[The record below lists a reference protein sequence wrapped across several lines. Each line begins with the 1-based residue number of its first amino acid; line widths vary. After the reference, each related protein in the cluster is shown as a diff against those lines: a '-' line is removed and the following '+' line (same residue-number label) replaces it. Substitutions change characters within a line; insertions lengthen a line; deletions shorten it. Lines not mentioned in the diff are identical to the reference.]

1 VNSRLRYFDPERR
14 RAGVPEDVGAL
25 VSELSDL
32 RTAVTLVNLNPTQRR
47 LVIVQG
53 GAYGEHELVTVTT
66 GGKTTRIDGPLLTVQ
81 LSPGSGAT
89 LTLDMKRYVNT
100 PTVKHPWQR

>member
-1 VNSRLRYFDPERR
+1 
-14 RAGVPEDVGAL
+14 VPEDVGAL
-25 VSELSDL
+25 VSELSDA

-47 LVIVQG
+47 TVIVQA

-66 GGKTTRIDGPLLTVQ
+66 GGKTARIDGPLLTVQ

-89 LTLDMKRYVNT
+89 LTFDMKRYVNT
-100 PTVKHPWQR
+100 PTVKHPWGR